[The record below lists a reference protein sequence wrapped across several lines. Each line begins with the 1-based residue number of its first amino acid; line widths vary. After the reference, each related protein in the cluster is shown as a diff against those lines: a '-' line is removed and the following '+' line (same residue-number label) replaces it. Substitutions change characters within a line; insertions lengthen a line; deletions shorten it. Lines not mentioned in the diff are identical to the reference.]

1 MASRFRSVT
10 ATIITL
16 MRPTGTRP
24 RRHWTLPR
32 TLPKSRI
39 DIRQLAPAKQPRAW
53 RFFSLPLELRQLIYE
68 QLLGGRVA
76 YLRCVPV
83 RHTAV
88 TRATFFQP
96 VDHPNDDPQRLDTSA
111 ERVSTAVLLACR
123 QIYLEAQPILYQRN
137 TFYVSVHNLEM
148 AILTGLGEFCL
159 PNIRSL
165 YLYHNY
171 RTTYIPPWATVFPRL
186 QQMRLTH
193 LVFEFEI
200 YGASW
205 DRWTAHNPRVDVLND
220 TWARSVFSIR
230 TLSQFGLFIKD
241 LSLQDVNK
249 PIVHSADV
257 AEEFRKLMIGSRAEE
272 SYRDYL
278 EKWDETRIKHIPSP
292 YLHV

>member
-10 ATIITL
+10 VTIVSSLACCAGIIL
-16 MRPTGTRP
+16 CLPCYLVL
-24 RRHWTLPR
+24 RRHSCVPR
-32 TLPKSRI
+32 QHPRI

-111 ERVSTAVLLACR
+111 ERVSTAVLLTCR

-148 AILTGLGEFCL
+148 AILTRTGGVL
-159 PNIRSL
+159 L

-205 DRWTAHNPRVDVLND
+205 DRWTTHNPRVDVLND
-220 TWARSVFSIR
+220 TWARSVLGMR

-257 AEEFRKLMIGSRAEE
+257 AGREE

-278 EKWDETRIKHIPSP
+278 EKWDETRVKHIPSP